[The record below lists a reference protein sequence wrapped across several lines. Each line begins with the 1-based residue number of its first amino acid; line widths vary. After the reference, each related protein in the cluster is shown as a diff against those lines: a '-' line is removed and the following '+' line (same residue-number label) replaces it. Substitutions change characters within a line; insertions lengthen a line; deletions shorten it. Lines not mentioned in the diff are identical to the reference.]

1 MCTGVNDFFIE
12 EDVMSNKSKVQN
24 RRDIE
29 TRFKQVGDKPLSP
42 KLSPINV
49 RLTPDI
55 DQLVRSLPNRSEW
68 LRRVITEAA
77 KKELTSEQEA
87 S

>member
-1 MCTGVNDFFIE
+1 MT
-12 EDVMSNKSKVQN
+12 KRSKVQN

-68 LRRVITEAA
+68 LRRVISEAA
-77 KKELTSEQEA
+77 QQELM
-87 S
+87 

>member
-1 MCTGVNDFFIE
+1 MT
-12 EDVMSNKSKVQN
+12 KRSKGQI

-68 LRRVITEAA
+68 LRRVISEAA
-77 KKELTSEQEA
+77 QQELM
-87 S
+87 

>member
-1 MCTGVNDFFIE
+1 
-12 EDVMSNKSKVQN
+12 MSKQSKLHN

-42 KLSPINV
+42 QLPPINV

-77 KKELTSEQEA
+77 KKELISEQEA
-87 S
+87 P